1 MAEIGNPPQKEQCKF
16 LLKICRQI
24 STSSLGLN
32 NGAWGRERAD
42 AMGEGGFEGHKP
54 SPLLGQWSGGWPWG
68 WGCPPLARWQV
79 GSETKRNQF
88 ARLDQTY
95 CDEPE
100 WPGVTPDW
108 WVDDFC
114 NWLKVWTFQPYIS
127 DLGLDNLVEHAQDD
141 LLTWFVM
148 NLYELT
154 WASKNPQKLLGWN
167 SLES

>member
-1 MAEIGNPPQKEQCKF
+1 MAFKISWKALSPNERSLFWGEIYITRSLMSLVAEIGNPPQKEQCKF

-108 WVDDFC
+108 WVVDFC
-114 NWLKVWTFQPYIS
+114 HWLKVWTFQPY
-127 DLGLDNLVEHAQDD
+127 LFGLLI
-141 LLTWFVM
+141 TW
-148 NLYELT
+148 
-154 WASKNPQKLLGWN
+154 
-167 SLES
+167 